1 MGKNRKYIAKIFH
14 SLFGVVFVFAGVL
27 LFGTSAKAAGDVTR
41 YRTAYL
47 QNCCPGIQVVAHAY
61 LVGNDNV
68 ANYWKTI
75 AVDKV
80 PVNTK
85 IQGKTIDPQ
94 YFPQDNIENLK
105 QLYSSVQGYQNFTWI
120 SGAYLENEGSKLQ
133 VVAYDKNYIIYWS
146 NGYRSFTESPV
157 MCKQYLL
164 MASHPPGFYRLPRS
178 VVWLDCG
185 RTENVVPTGETI
197 KKEGTGRVTSSFIGI
212 SPIPG
217 TADSG
222 DVYKVKVNTELNVV
236 STVKLPSRT
245 SDTTDTYYKISFNGK
260 NDVNYMTRNRPGYYY
275 VKSKYINLYRA
286 DMKTPS
292 NLVDYQVNYPVT
304 YANQKR
310 DINVQAAANSSSEVL
325 GYLQNEAQV
334 QVYEKESNASWAAI
348 YFNSQKAYV
357 PAKYLKKVVKPV
369 VQKPKN
375 VPKNFRIKTIK
386 NNQYVLKWDKPAGCK
401 DYQIIYCK
409 NSFGSL
415 TSKKNVLYKNN
426 HYKKNTITVK
436 KSYLKKRTCIYIA
449 LEANY
454 ENGTSQKI
462 WLDVYVPGKP
472 RALKKKHLQI
482 SSKKIKIKQYPD
494 YVMKIQYSTKKSFKK
509 AKTVSNKGRLVRAIK
524 KLKRNTT
531 YYIRYCSN
539 TVVDTDAGQKSV
551 YGQWSKTLK
560 VRTKG

>member
-217 TADSG
+217 TADFG

-401 DYQIIYCK
+401 DYQIIYC
-409 NSFGSL
+409 
-415 TSKKNVLYKNN
+415 
-426 HYKKNTITVK
+426 VK
-436 KSYLKKRTCIYIA
+436 IPLA
-449 LEANY
+449 
-454 ENGTSQKI
+454 
-462 WLDVYVPGKP
+462 V
-472 RALKKKHLQI
+472 
-482 SSKKIKIKQYPD
+482 
-494 YVMKIQYSTKKSFKK
+494 
-509 AKTVSNKGRLVRAIK
+509 
-524 KLKRNTT
+524 
-531 YYIRYCSN
+531 
-539 TVVDTDAGQKSV
+539 
-551 YGQWSKTLK
+551 
-560 VRTKG
+560 

>member
-1 MGKNRKYIAKIFH
+1 MGKNRRYIAKIFH

-27 LFGTSAKAAGDVTR
+27 LLGTSAKAAGDVTH

-212 SPIPG
+212 SPISG

-275 VKSKYINLYRA
+275 VKSK
-286 DMKTPS
+286 
-292 NLVDYQVNYPVT
+292 
-304 YANQKR
+304 
-310 DINVQAAANSSSEVL
+310 
-325 GYLQNEAQV
+325 
-334 QVYEKESNASWAAI
+334 
-348 YFNSQKAYV
+348 
-357 PAKYLKKVVKPV
+357 
-369 VQKPKN
+369 
-375 VPKNFRIKTIK
+375 
-386 NNQYVLKWDKPAGCK
+386 
-401 DYQIIYCK
+401 
-409 NSFGSL
+409 
-415 TSKKNVLYKNN
+415 
-426 HYKKNTITVK
+426 
-436 KSYLKKRTCIYIA
+436 
-449 LEANY
+449 
-454 ENGTSQKI
+454 
-462 WLDVYVPGKP
+462 
-472 RALKKKHLQI
+472 
-482 SSKKIKIKQYPD
+482 
-494 YVMKIQYSTKKSFKK
+494 
-509 AKTVSNKGRLVRAIK
+509 
-524 KLKRNTT
+524 
-531 YYIRYCSN
+531 
-539 TVVDTDAGQKSV
+539 
-551 YGQWSKTLK
+551 
-560 VRTKG
+560 